1 MDSPKSKTLSNTI
14 RFTFGLAHAVLLFFC
29 ILLIYFVRGEENV
42 PSIYFLIL
50 VLPAVSFSIGSFLN
64 TLIQYLSCG
73 KLNFVQIVL
82 NSLLG
87 PFLVSAVLLLLS
99 ALPFIENPVYD
110 ILPVSLSPLYQKAI
124 SQGFYIFWAGLYSQ
138 VIAAGFAQ
146 VCPV

>member
-1 MDSPKSKTLSNTI
+1 MDTPKSKTLSNTI

-29 ILLIYFVRGEENV
+29 ILLIYFVKGETSV
-42 PSIYFLIL
+42 PSIYFLLMI
-50 VLPAVSFSIGSFLN
+50 LPAISFGIGTLLN
-64 TLIQYLSCG
+64 TLIQYLGCG

-87 PFLVSAVLLLLS
+87 PFLVSATILLLW
-99 ALPFIENPVYD
+99 ALPFLETPVYD

-124 SQGFYIFWAGLYSQ
+124 SQGFYIFWAGLYTQ

-146 VCPV
+146 VCPT